1 MRSFIGRSI
10 DLTAIE
16 EQNKRKKKI
25 TFVVIIS
32 VVGIIVLLAIWYYW
46 HKNREYEGYKVKK
59 TISVKNGNSM
69 EYVSYKGGL
78 LRYDRDGVTVVDEKG
93 TSTWGASYEM
103 SNPSVDTCEESVVI
117 ADIGGTELYVRKE
130 TENGTEFS
138 VDYPIVQAVVSK
150 QGVVAV
156 VTEEGVSNTISI
168 YNPFDKSDK
177 LLAEIPTN
185 VEDGYPVSIDISND
199 GSSIVAS
206 YLCVTSGVVQSRV
219 AFYNFSEVGKNA
231 NCLVGA
237 KNYDETVV
245 SEVKYISDESVC
257 LFDEQ
262 GIHLWGNLKQP
273 ELTKAYKFK
282 NDIQSAFIG
291 EGYVGILLRKDD
303 ENCLLRVFDKEGEE
317 ALKKNVSS
325 DFSKTAMANGQVI
338 LSATNKCEI
347 YRLNGV
353 RKFGKTLKEKV
364 SYWFPT
370 VKENCFY
377 IIQDSKIKI
386 IKLQ

>member
-1 MRSFIGRSI
+1 MQSFIGRSI

-16 EQNKRKKKI
+16 EQNKKKKKI
-25 TFVVIIS
+25 AIIIIVVVIGVICAFA
-32 VVGIIVLLAIWYYW
+32 LLYYW

-59 TISVKNGNSM
+59 NISVKNGNSL
-69 EYVSYKGGL
+69 EYVSYEGGL
-78 LRYDRDGVTVVDEKG
+78 IRYDRDGVTVVDEKG
-93 TSTWGASYEM
+93 NSTWGASYDM
-103 SNPSVDTCEESVVI
+103 ANPVVDVCEQSVVI
-117 ADIGGTELYVRKE
+117 ADVGGTELYVRKGTE
-130 TENGTEFS
+130 TGTEFR
-138 VDYPIVQAVVSK
+138 VDYPVVQAVVSK
-150 QGVVAV
+150 QGLVAV

-168 YNPFDKSDK
+168 YNPFDKSDR

-185 VEDGYPVSIDISND
+185 VEDGYPVSLDISND

-231 NCLVGA
+231 NCMVGA

-257 LFDEQ
+257 LFDEE
-262 GIHLWGNLKQP
+262 GIYLWENLKQP

-282 NDIQSAFIG
+282 KDIQSAFIG
-291 EGYVGILLRKDD
+291 ESHVGVLLK
-303 ENCLLRVFDKEGEE
+303 EEEEQCLLRVFDEEGDEIM
-317 ALKKNVSS
+317 KKTVSS
-325 DFSKTAMANGQVI
+325 DFSNVAMANGQII
-338 LSATNKCEI
+338 LSAINKCEI
-347 YRLNGV
+347 YRVNGV
-353 RKFGKTLKEKV
+353 KKYSKTFKEKV
-364 SYWFPT
+364 SHWFPT

-386 IKLQ
+386 IKLK